1 MCYDMIYWC
10 INWTQYI
17 DWFIIWHGTV
27 HKWSWTILQVL
38 LKTYI
43 RKHFLLVKQIK
54 TCAKTL
60 CVFLSYQP
68 LGGEGEVVGVGVV
81 GWMGVIKSMYM
92 MTSSNGSIFCVTVWP
107 LCGEFPGHRWIPRT
121 KVTGKFPSQRPV
133 TRSFDVLFDLHLN
146 KRLSKQSRR
155 RWFATPSL
163 TLWRHCNV
171 YDTERLQII

>member
-68 LGGEGEVVGVGVV
+68 LGGEGEVGVV
-81 GWMGVIKSMYM
+81 GWGGGYQINVHDDVIKWKH
-92 MTSSNGSIFCVTVWP
+92 F
-107 LCGEFPGHRWIPRT
+107 L
-121 KVTGKFPSQRPV
+121 
-133 TRSFDVLFDLHLN
+133 
-146 KRLSKQSRR
+146 
-155 RWFATPSL
+155 
-163 TLWRHCNV
+163 RHCMAFVWGIPWSPVNSPHKGDRWTPLTKASDAELWCSLWSAPQQTV
-171 YDTERLQII
+171 E